1 MTQTTP
7 SRSSHNR
14 PIASA
19 DEQTIRDLLETMNA
33 SWNRG
38 DGSGYGSVFTTD
50 ADYVAI
56 EGSHYEGRTAITEA
70 HQALFNSHFKG
81 SRLEGE
87 LKQIRL
93 LAPDIALVHRVGS
106 LVMPGEP
113 SPTEPASIQ
122 TLVAVRQDGAWQFAA
137 LQNTDIRR
145 YA

>member
-7 SRSSHNR
+7 S
-14 PIASA
+14 PIAPA
-19 DEQTIRDLLETMNA
+19 DEHAIRALLEQMNA

-38 DGSGYGSVFTTD
+38 DGAGYGSVFTTD

-56 EGSHYEGRTAITEA
+56 EGSHYEGREAIVNA
-70 HQALFNSHFKG
+70 HQHLFDSHFKG

-87 LKQIRL
+87 LKGIRSL
-93 LAPDIALVHRVGS
+93 SPDIALVHRVGS
-106 LVMPGEP
+106 LMMPGEP

-122 TLVAVRQDGAWQFAA
+122 TLIAVRQDGAWQFAA